1 MCHVVPVADRLEV
14 SALGIPL
21 AELLLTKMQIV
32 ELNPK
37 DMTDILT
44 MLYHHDVADTDA
56 GAAINAERVA
66 ELCAADWGLWRTT
79 KVNTE
84 RVRKAIPQSGLE
96 PAAQRLMLDRLDRL
110 WQRIDAVPK
119 PRAWRLRDRIGDRKR
134 WYQEPDE
141 VA

>member
-1 MCHVVPVADRLEV
+1 MMRFKLPVVVLAFVAVTLCGKAALQAYATFSSWA
-14 SALGIPL
+14 SASATFFI
-21 AELLLTKMQIV
+21 
-32 ELNPK
+32 NP
-37 DMTDILT
+37 
-44 MLYHHDVADTDA
+44 HNADVADTDA

>member
-1 MCHVVPVADRLEV
+1 MQRRCGAVTGLLGRHRRILDRHPARFPRADLDRDL
-14 SALGIPL
+14 
-21 AELLLTKMQIV
+21 
-32 ELNPK
+32 
-37 DMTDILT
+37 DRH

-84 RVRKAIPQSGLE
+84 RVRNAIPKSGLE

-119 PRAWRLRDRIGDRKR
+119 PRAWRLRDRLGDRKR